1 MNGQQEYMPTK
12 PYFAPNGSTP
22 LDRLRRAVT
31 EKVREVDEETDWAQR
46 TRREGELR
54 AARRELE
61 SAELAAR
68 RVQQGRVQQQSTAR
82 QAGPA
87 GYILSDCGGAYLAVR
102 NVGPSKSQQQMFAEP
117 VAYFETGA
125 ATA

>member
-1 MNGQQEYMPTK
+1 MNGQQEYMPIK
-12 PYFAPNGSTP
+12 PHFAPNSSTP

-31 EKVREVDEETDWAQR
+31 EKVREVDAETDWAQR

-68 RVQQGRVQQQSTAR
+68 QVQQGTAQQQRTAR
-82 QAGPA
+82 RVGMAAGH
-87 GYILSDCGGAYLAVR
+87 YITNRNGDYLLVR
-102 NVGPSKSQQQMFAEP
+102 SAPPKPQQQMFAEP
-117 VAYFETGA
+117 VPYFERGEA
-125 ATA
+125 